1 MSVKMFLVI
10 LIFVAAESY
19 AGDDPSLH
27 LTGNAQVD
35 FFGGRTLAGNHPLRA
50 DMPQVL
56 TPTGT
61 SGGEKSPWLAGLL
74 SLAVPGAGEWYCD
87 SKIKGAVF
95 FAVEVTSWVTAHVY
109 YKKGDHQT
117 DMFQDFANEHYS
129 ASRYANWTI
138 EHIGELTAN
147 GTPPPYTPE
156 QYHNLIF
163 PGNDSTGGP
172 PYRNINWDELN
183 SMERDVEVVGN
194 NYTHELPYWGQQQ
207 FYELI
212 GKYDQFSRGWDDSG
226 PDTPGN
232 VNPVLS
238 TSKEM
243 YLYASMRAN
252 TNHYYDISATFVSI
266 AVINHFVSALDAFLT
281 TKSHNK
287 ALHAEVNMHIEATPV
302 GLVPVS
308 EARIEYAF

>member
-1 MSVKMFLVI
+1 MSTKIVFAF
-10 LIFVAAESY
+10 LIFVAARSY
-19 AGDDPSLH
+19 AGDDPPLH
-27 LTGNAQVD
+27 LTGNPLVD
-35 FFGGRTLAGNHPLRA
+35 FFGGTNLAGNHPLKA
-50 DMPQVL
+50 DLPQLL

-61 SGGEKSPWLAGLL
+61 AGEEKNPWIAGLL

-95 FAVEVTSWVTAHVY
+95 FGVEVASWVTAHVY

-117 DMFQDFANEHYS
+117 DMFQDFANEHYN
-129 ASRYANWTI
+129 ASQYALWTLN
-138 EHIGELTAN
+138 HLGVLNPDLAGDRGN
-147 GTPPPYTPE
+147 YF
-156 QYHNLIF
+156 NLIF
-163 PGNDSTGGP
+163 PNGDTTGGP

-183 SMERDVEVVGN
+183 SMERDVAVVGN

-232 VNPVLS
+232 VNPILS

-243 YLYASMRAN
+243 FLYASMRAN
-252 TNHYYDISATFVSI
+252 ANHYYDISAAFVSI

-281 TKSHNK
+281 TKSHNR
-287 ALHAEVNMHIEATPV
+287 ALHAEVNMHLEVTPV

-308 EARIEYAF
+308 EARIQYSF